1 MSSWRLWT
9 RMLLVRHLKG
19 WVHSYP
25 LARVLW
31 AAMPWIYRKKLQR
44 TSWILNV
51 VSMSVLQKQ
60 AKPQLIFVNF
70 PCKRLL
76 GISGDFWDTVP
87 DNQTSECFKKYRSSR
102 CLIIRSFKT
111 SAGEWWF
118 CGPRRA
124 FGGCQTTERGA
135 TTRCLEYGACI
146 VLKILHFHWH
156 GITGSPGP
164 PGTWSEWN
172 NTDWTIQWWKTSIFL
187 FLTLWADVFF
197 LKEIASKRRRL
208 AKATEDLEDLKSRFE
223 GLRWGFGWIGGDS
236 SRMIGLKWGKMVEPL
251 NLIFS
256 WGFQALPLVY
266 QPTYD
271 SLGVAQ
277 NILKRPGCR
286 QSPVNKAAIFWANM
300 NLLWGG
306 LESEWFHQNVKVM
319 SWAEVS
325 EWLPSI
331 SKSSIHT
338 SGC

>member
-1 MSSWRLWT
+1 MIFEIQYQIIRHLSALRNIGLLDASLFDPSRPLQENGDSVVPAEHLEDAKRQSEEPLPVVLNTVLALFWKFYTSIDMELLGR
-9 RMLLVRHLKG
+9 LVRQ
-19 WVHSYP
+19 
-25 LARVLW
+25 VLE
-31 AAMPWIYRKKLQR
+31 
-44 TSWILNV
+44 
-51 VSMSVLQKQ
+51 VSEITQIEQFSGE
-60 AKPQLIFVNF
+60 
-70 PCKRLL
+70 RLPYFY
-76 GISGDFWDTVP
+76 FWH
-87 DNQTSECFKKYRSSR
+87 
-102 CLIIRSFKT
+102 
-111 SAGEWWF
+111 
-118 CGPRRA
+118 
-124 FGGCQTTERGA
+124 
-135 TTRCLEYGACI
+135 YG
-146 VLKILHFHWH
+146 LMF
-156 GITGSPGP
+156 
-164 PGTWSEWN
+164 
-172 NTDWTIQWWKTSIFL
+172 
-187 FLTLWADVFF
+187 FF